1 MPMTQKYE
9 KNNYLNIFAYFCKK
23 AAKTKKDDV
32 SKMQLQMYL
41 TGLEL
46 QTKLDK
52 ILDYDQCNEDQ
63 VQLIGEKPYCI

>member
-9 KNNYLNIFAYFCKK
+9 KNSYLNIFGYFCKK
-23 AAKTKKDDV
+23 AAKMKKEDA
-32 SKMQLQMYL
+32 SKMELQMYL

-63 VQLIGEKPYCI
+63 V